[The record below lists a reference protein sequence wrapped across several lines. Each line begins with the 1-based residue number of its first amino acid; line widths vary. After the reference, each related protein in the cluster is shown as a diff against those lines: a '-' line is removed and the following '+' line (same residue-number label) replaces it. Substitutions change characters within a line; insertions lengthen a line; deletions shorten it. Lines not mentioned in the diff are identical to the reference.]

1 MKMQSQI
8 TKQIV
13 INALVDLHDPY
24 ITSQIVWS
32 FTQGSKL
39 TFQFN
44 SIQFYLYSANHNL
57 NRLKALFRA
66 PQPEPPRANT
76 KVTAAGNNSLL
87 KGKAEPSPA
96 HKGRPICLGPSG
108 YKI

>member
-39 TFQFN
+39 TFWLTSQN
-44 SIQFYLYSANHNL
+44 
-57 NRLKALFRA
+57 
-66 PQPEPPRANT
+66 
-76 KVTAAGNNSLL
+76 GW
-87 KGKAEPSPA
+87 
-96 HKGRPICLGPSG
+96 
-108 YKI
+108 